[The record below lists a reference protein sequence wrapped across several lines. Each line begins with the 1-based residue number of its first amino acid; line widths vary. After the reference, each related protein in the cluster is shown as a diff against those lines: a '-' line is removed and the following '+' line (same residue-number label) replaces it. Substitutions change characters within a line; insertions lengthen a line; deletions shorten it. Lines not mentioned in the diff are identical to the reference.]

1 MASSKEVICRS
12 RFPDHTS
19 LTRNKIANKKSN
31 KKSKSKGHLV
41 QRSAGIPPFSAWV
54 EPVENH
60 EPLNA
65 VKNAVSEEIKL
76 KKVLNEKEQH
86 LKEFQLQV
94 ASRVK
99 MLERMKRQ
107 EQMGKSF
114 EAVEIVRNIVHQSS
128 FPKAVSSQK
137 YSSLS
142 KQDTCSYRDNS
153 EKTIMRPIKPGIL
166 AHSHEAVDKASQ
178 LLEEHAEDIRSTA
191 RYARV
196 VLRSRALK
204 QDNNLLNE
212 LPGGQW
218 KGSLKQEQVEEFPEN
233 LTEKGQAS
241 SDAIFIP
248 QVQVGNVTTTCNDA
262 KDYWLGD
269 NEIKDFPNPQEND
282 DNEGNNAEVLPQWL
296 AEEDQNKL
304 TIFDSNMM
312 NKKHDKKVTFAD
324 ERERNYGNKR
334 NDIQERMH
342 VKANDPNTMRR
353 QAIEDL
359 LKPGKVAE
367 DSKRRQRSQMALYRK
382 LFMDIE
388 RERVRENIR
397 MKEHRKRMAEI
408 KVEKEIER
416 LEVEHRHKQML
427 AQAEQKSLDEKLEIQ
442 RREEEE
448 KAEYLKSV
456 QQRNARLQKSKESE
470 RFVDA
475 MKAVIKEKI
484 RSKGI
489 SVPPLCAC
497 GPSIWDTHPDT
508 CANNCIYY
516 KNPKEYA
523 KAMSSLLNSLES

>member
-1 MASSKEVICRS
+1 MASSNAFICRP
-12 RFPDHTS
+12 RFPDHTA
-19 LTRNKIANKKSN
+19 LTRNKIANKKTS

-54 EPVENH
+54 EPVESSD
-60 EPLNA
+60 PLDAVQNA
-65 VKNAVSEEIKL
+65 ISEEVKL
-76 KKVLNEKEQH
+76 KKVLSEKEQH
-86 LKEFQLQV
+86 LKEFQQQV

-99 MLERMKRQ
+99 MLEKMKRQ

-128 FPKAVSSQK
+128 FPKAISTRKS
-137 YSSLS
+137 SSLA

-153 EKTIMRPIKPGIL
+153 EQTIMRPIKPGIL

-178 LLEEHAEDIRSTA
+178 LLEEHAEEIRSTA
-191 RYARV
+191 RYARI
-196 VLRSRALK
+196 VLRSRGLRR
-204 QDNNLLNE
+204 DTNLQNE

-218 KGSLKQEQVEEFPEN
+218 KDSLSQKQRQGFPEN
-233 LTEKGQAS
+233 FTEKEQAL
-241 SDAIFIP
+241 SDVLSMP
-248 QVQVGNVTTTCNDA
+248 QAQGEGDKDV

-282 DNEGNNAEVLPQWL
+282 DDENNDADVLPQWL
-296 AEEDQNKL
+296 AEEDQNKV
-304 TIFDSNMM
+304 TIFNPNMIH
-312 NKKHDKKVTFAD
+312 KRQEKKVTFAD
-324 ERERNYGNKR
+324 DRARNCVNKKE
-334 NDIQERMH
+334 NFQERLY
-342 VKANDPNTMRR
+342 VKANHPNTLRR
-353 QAIEDL
+353 RAVEDL

-367 DSKRRQRSQMALYRK
+367 DSKRRQKSQMALYRK

-388 RERVRENIR
+388 REQVRENIR

-416 LEVEHRHKQML
+416 LEVEHQHKQML
-427 AQAEQKSLDEKLEIQ
+427 AQAEQKNLDEKLEIQ
-442 RREEEE
+442 KREEQE

-484 RSKGI
+484 KSKGI
-489 SVPPLCAC
+489 KVPALCAC
-497 GPSIWDTHPDT
+497 GPSIWDTNPDT